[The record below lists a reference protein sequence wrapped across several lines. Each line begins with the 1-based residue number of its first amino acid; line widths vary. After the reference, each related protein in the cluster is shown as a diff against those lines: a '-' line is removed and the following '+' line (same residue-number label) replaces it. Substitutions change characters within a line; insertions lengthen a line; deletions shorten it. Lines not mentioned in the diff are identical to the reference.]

1 MKRQI
6 SLCPDLFRRICFF
19 CLPSLVFVLFA
30 LAASYVA
37 VFFPPARTVAAAA
50 SVSQGEAV
58 MEVSSGR
65 LLYEKNGDKRL
76 PMASTTKILTAA
88 IIIEDCDLE
97 EEITIPR
104 EGTGI
109 EGSSV
114 YLKPNEKYTVRSL
127 LYGLML
133 RSGNDC
139 AVTLALHHSGSIGA
153 FAAEMN
159 RRAASWGAKD
169 SHFVNPHGLPDDAH
183 YTTAADLAHIACHA
197 MQNPVFR
204 EIVSAKYFEENAWTN
219 KNKMLFSYE
228 GANGVKTGYTRQ
240 AGRCLVTGAKRG
252 AMQLVSVVLN
262 SPQMYRRSAEL
273 LDRAFREYTLVRL
286 YSAER
291 EFAVPTDDGKEICAV
306 RGDEDKDF
314 FYPLAA
320 GEKIKIECEFSKPI
334 RPPVKKGE
342 NQGKISVFLENQL
355 IFSANLCTIKDVEKS
370 YRDCL
375 RETLDKF

>member
-1 MKRQI
+1 MKKSALPRKI
-6 SLCPDLFRRICFF
+6 CMLCLACALCIC
-19 CLPSLVFVLFA
+19 VLTA
-30 LAASYVA
+30 
-37 VFFPPARTVAAAA
+37 FFPDGISAAAA
-50 SVSQGEAV
+50 TCSSGEAV

-65 LLYEKNGDKRL
+65 LLFERNGDKRL

-88 IIIEDCDLE
+88 IIIEDCDLQ
-97 EEITIPR
+97 EEIIVPR

-114 YLKPNEKYTVRSL
+114 YLKPDEKYTIRQL

-139 AVTLALHHSGSIGA
+139 AVTLALHRSGSLEA

-159 RRAASWGAKD
+159 RRAASWGAKN
-169 SHFVNPHGLPDDAH
+169 SHFTNPHGLPDEEH
-183 YTTAADLAHIACHA
+183 YTTATDLARIACHA

-204 EIVSAKYFEENAWTN
+204 EIVSTKYFEENGWAN

-228 GANGVKTGYTRQ
+228 GANGVKTGYTKR

-252 AMQLVSVVLN
+252 DMQLVSVVLD
-262 SPQMYRRSAEL
+262 SPQMYERSAEL
-273 LDRAFREYTLVRL
+273 LDAAFRKYTLVKL

-291 EFAVPTDDGKEICAV
+291 EFTVPTDGAGKICILKS
-306 RGDEDKDF
+306 DDPKDF

-320 GEKIKIECEFSKPI
+320 GEKIKTECKLSNI
-334 RPPVKKGE
+334 ILLPVKKGE
-342 NQGKISVFLENQL
+342 NLGKISVFLENQL

-370 YRDCL
+370 YPDCL
-375 RETLDKF
+375 RDAIDNF